1 MQIIIDEYKREI
13 QKLKMTISEMTEE
26 AVRLRGF
33 KQIVLD
39 DPQKYADKRMYK
51 TKQEHANDM
60 SYENETSE
68 TSETRETDERGDLDL
83 SKQIEELKARV
94 KSLTEINESHQKLN
108 GDLRRDNKILADDNA
123 ILTDRL
129 REAGM

>member
-39 DPQKYADKRMYK
+39 DPQKYAEKRMYK

-60 SYENETSE
+60 SYENETN
-68 TSETRETDERGDLDL
+68 ETRETDERGDLDL

-94 KSLTEINESHQKLN
+94 KSLNEINESHQKLN

>member
-1 MQIIIDEYKREI
+1 MKYSANRGIFTLYTSNNSLLLISL
-13 QKLKMTISEMTEE
+13 KL
-26 AVRLRGF
+26 
-33 KQIVLD
+33 
-39 DPQKYADKRMYK
+39 
-51 TKQEHANDM
+51 
-60 SYENETSE
+60 
-68 TSETRETDERGDLDL
+68 
-83 SKQIEELKARV
+83 IEELKARV

>member
-39 DPQKYADKRMYK
+39 DPQKYAEKRMYK

-60 SYENETSE
+60 SYENETN
-68 TSETRETDERGDLDL
+68 ETRETDERGDLDL
-83 SKQIEELKARV
+83 SRQIEELKARV

>member
-39 DPQKYADKRMYK
+39 NPEKYSDKRTYK
-51 TKQEHANDM
+51 SIKEHATDI
-60 SYENETSE
+60 SFENETR
-68 TSETRETDERGDLDL
+68 ETRETDDRGDLDL
-83 SKQIEELKARV
+83 TKQIEELKARI
-94 KSLTEINESHQKLN
+94 KSLDEINESHKKLN

>member
-68 TSETRETDERGDLDL
+68 TRETDERGDLDL

>member
-1 MQIIIDEYKREI
+1 MSIIIEELKREI

-26 AVRLRGF
+26 AGRLRGF

-39 DPQKYADKRMYK
+39 DPQKYAEKRMYK

-60 SYENETSE
+60 SYENE

-129 REAGM
+129 REAGL

>member
-68 TSETRETDERGDLDL
+68 TRETDERGDLDL

-94 KSLTEINESHQKLN
+94 KSLNVINESHQKLN

>member
-26 AVRLRGF
+26 AVRLRVF

-39 DPQKYADKRMYK
+39 DPQKYAEKRMYK

-60 SYENETSE
+60 SYENE

-94 KSLTEINESHQKLN
+94 KNLTEINESHQKLN

>member
-13 QKLKMTISEMTEE
+13 QKLKMQISEMTEE

-39 DPQKYADKRMYK
+39 DPQKYAEKRMYK

-60 SYENETSE
+60 SYENE

>member
-60 SYENETSE
+60 SYENETN
-68 TSETRETDERGDLDL
+68 ETRETDERGDLDL
-83 SKQIEELKARV
+83 SRQIEELKARV

>member
-39 DPQKYADKRMYK
+39 DPKKYADKRMYK
-51 TKQEHANDM
+51 TKQDHANDM
-60 SYENETSE
+60 SYENETI
-68 TSETRETDERGDLDL
+68 ETRETDERGDLDL

>member
-39 DPQKYADKRMYK
+39 DPQKYAEKRMYK

-60 SYENETSE
+60 SYENETR
-68 TSETRETDERGDLDL
+68 ETRETDERGDLDL
-83 SKQIEELKARV
+83 SRQIEELKARV